1 MLSVLFV
8 VLLIVAL
15 FFIILQQ
22 QKIVANTDTLPT
34 IGFDHNAVTISEGG
48 NMAIIVISPKNVTNS
63 GPYFDCSLPRV
74 DYGRGLQCALV
85 PGSPSSIPPNVSD
98 LKITMNGT
106 ATQADY
112 FTKLNASSGTIHF
125 AVWAQ
130 ADNKIE
136 GDETFT
142 VKILPNAT
150 KYKIAEQNTLTVTI
164 KDTTKPPLRA
174 KVKVED
180 ATQGSDITI
189 TVELD
194 RPVVGIDPTYYL
206 TTIANCDGTNWA
218 PPEATAAKF
227 NLNASAR
234 CGSNNQAVIDNDM
247 VKPSSN
253 IAFKYIAIP
262 VGTTTGSVTWS
273 TISDSDT
280 RDETLLFKVAPS
292 RGYYSGW
299 LDSSTPP
306 TAGREDGHS
315 FWRARILAHDSLID
329 SNIYNPYPRKITGI
343 IDDEK
348 THDSITVSWN
358 KDSHADK
365 YKLQYWVKTQKDTTL
380 TSHDIKQN
388 KSVYKITDLNP
399 DTEYVITV
407 TPYADG
413 KFYTEFVSDSLV
425 VRTLS
430 TSPSFRRAMIS
441 QQQEPQQQQQE
452 EPISIPLSA
461 DHPLVKYAILIEK
474 IEVYLNSQDSNID
487 SDQYK
492 QRWSRV
498 LKNLQAFLS
507 NVLS

>member
-1 MLSVLFV
+1 M
-8 VLLIVAL
+8 
-15 FFIILQQ
+15 
-22 QKIVANTDTLPT
+22 
-34 IGFDHNAVTISEGG
+34 
-48 NMAIIVISPKNVTNS
+48 
-63 GPYFDCSLPRV
+63 
-74 DYGRGLQCALV
+74 
-85 PGSPSSIPPNVSD
+85 
-98 LKITMNGT
+98 
-106 ATQADY
+106 
-112 FTKLNASSGTIHF
+112 
-125 AVWAQ
+125 
-130 ADNKIE
+130 
-136 GDETFT
+136 
-142 VKILPNAT
+142 
-150 KYKIAEQNTLTVTI
+150 
-164 KDTTKPPLRA
+164 
-174 KVKVED
+174 
-180 ATQGSDITI
+180 
-189 TVELD
+189 
-194 RPVVGIDPTYYL
+194 
-206 TTIANCDGTNWA
+206 
-218 PPEATAAKF
+218 
-227 NLNASAR
+227 
-234 CGSNNQAVIDNDM
+234 
-247 VKPSSN
+247 
-253 IAFKYIAIP
+253 
-262 VGTTTGSVTWS
+262 
-273 TISDSDT
+273 
-280 RDETLLFKVAPS
+280 FKVAPS

-306 TAGREDGHS
+306 TAGKEDGHS
-315 FWRARILAHDSLID
+315 FWRARILALDSLID

-343 IDDEK
+343 IDDKK

-358 KDSHADK
+358 KDPHADK

-407 TPYADG
+407 TPYANG

-430 TSPSFRRAMIS
+430 TPPSFRRAMIPQQQES
-441 QQQEPQQQQQE
+441 QQQQQEEPVKQKQESQQQQQE